1 MQHTL
6 GSQSGSRQVAT
17 FTILQKR
24 SSFPIVCVELS
35 LEHGNTALHGT
46 VKSSVSSLGRGPL
59 DIAEALEQSILTPW
73 RDAKLKLFSSGEGAG
88 DTQWMAALVP

>member
-1 MQHTL
+1 MQCML
-6 GSQSGSRQVAT
+6 GSQSGSKQVAT
-17 FTILQKR
+17 FTILQQR
-24 SSFPIVCVELS
+24 FSFPTAPVELS
-35 LEHGNTALHGT
+35 LEHGTPPCVAQTRAQPRL
-46 VKSSVSSLGRGPL
+46 LEEGPH